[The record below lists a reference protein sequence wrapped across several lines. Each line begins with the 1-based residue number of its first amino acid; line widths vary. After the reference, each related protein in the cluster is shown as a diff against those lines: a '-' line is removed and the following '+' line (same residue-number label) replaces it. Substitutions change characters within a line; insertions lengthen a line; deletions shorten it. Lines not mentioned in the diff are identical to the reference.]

1 MSGSKRAETP
11 QVGDFVVGEDRFED
25 LEIRPAVTKN
35 LHHLYDKARSRPVR
49 QFVLVEKPQVRY
61 LCGVTLVKK
70 DDKLTPRLELSVRDK
85 AGYITSEGIDGNEG
99 LHGIKARI
107 NLDQCHEPSWS
118 PLSYLQSLR
127 RIEVPR
133 GKFSLVT
140 EEESEIVIAIRE
152 RGVPSL
158 KSIIAQLSETPGLT
172 LSNEDINQLLKR
184 REKLAE
190 FQRALTVHGD
200 EKWWQ
205 SFFEEN
211 KWIFGYGLNYQIL
224 RHEQSQPHLGGTS
237 VSGRGGKK
245 GDYLTSTGGDARF
258 TVLVEIKTPMTP
270 LLQGSDEI
278 RSGAWSLSKQLTDA
292 LSQIQASLA
301 EWADSG
307 SKQPDNL
314 DRFHGA
320 GIYTIQPKGI
330 VVIGSLSE
338 VKSVRSKRE
347 TFQRF
352 RSSIHSIDLLT
363 FDELHARAKFI
374 VEQKDSDP
382 PAS

>member
-11 QVGDFVVGEDRFED
+11 QFGDFVVGQDRFED
-25 LEIRPAVTKN
+25 LEIRPALTKN

-49 QFVLVEKPQVRY
+49 QFVLVEKPLVRY

-85 AGYITSEGIDGNEG
+85 AGHITSEGVDSQENP
-99 LHGIKARI
+99 HSIKARI
-107 NLDQCHEPSWS
+107 NLDQCHEAFWGL
-118 PLSYLQSLR
+118 LSYLQSLR
-127 RIEVPR
+127 RIEVPEK
-133 GKFSLVT
+133 KFSLVT
-140 EEESEIVIAIRE
+140 EEESEIVAAIRE

-190 FQRALTVHGD
+190 FQMALAAHDD

-224 RHEQSQPHLGGTS
+224 RHEQSQPHIGGTT
-237 VSGRGGKK
+237 VSGRGGKR

-258 TVLVEIKTPMTP
+258 TVLVEIKTPGTQ
-270 LLQGSDEI
+270 LLQGSNEI
-278 RSGAWSLSKQLTDA
+278 RSGAWSLSKQLTDS
-292 LSQIQASLA
+292 LPQIQASVA
-301 EWADSG
+301 EWAERG
-307 SKQPDNL
+307 SRQPDNL
-314 DRFHGA
+314 DRFEAA

-352 RSSIHSIDLLT
+352 RSSIHGIDVLT
-363 FDELHARAKFI
+363 FDELHSRAKFI
-374 VEQKDSDP
+374 VEQRD
-382 PAS
+382 

>member
-1 MSGSKRAETP
+1 MSGTNRAETP
-11 QVGDFVVGEDRFED
+11 QFGDFVVGQDKFED
-25 LEIRPAVTKN
+25 LEIRPALTKN
-35 LHHLYDKARSRPVR
+35 LHHLYDKARSRAVK
-49 QFVLVEKPQVRY
+49 QFVLIEKPQVTY

-70 DDKLTPRLELSVRDK
+70 DDRLTPRLELSVRDRT
-85 AGYITSEGIDGNEG
+85 GYVTSAETDDQEDP
-99 LHGIKARI
+99 HGIKARI
-107 NLDQCHEPSWS
+107 NLDQCHEPFWS
-118 PLSYLQSLR
+118 LLSYLQSLR
-127 RIEVPR
+127 RIEVPKS
-133 GKFSLVT
+133 KFSLVS
-140 EEESEIVIAIRE
+140 EEEGEIVTAIRE

-172 LSNEDINQLLKR
+172 LSNEDINQLLRR

-190 FQRALTVHGD
+190 FQRALKTRSD

-224 RHEQSQPHLGGTS
+224 RHEQSQPHLGGTA

-245 GDYLTSTGGDARF
+245 GDYLTSTGGDVRF
-258 TVLVEIKTPMTP
+258 TVLVEIKTPVAP
-270 LLQGSDEI
+270 LLQGSGEI
-278 RSGAWSLSKQLTDA
+278 RSGAWSLSKQLTDS
-292 LSQIQASLA
+292 LSQIQASVA
-301 EWADSG
+301 EWAESG
-307 SKQPDNL
+307 SRQSDNL
-314 DRFHGA
+314 DRFEGA

-352 RSSIHSIDLLT
+352 RSSIHGIDLLT
-363 FDELHARAKFI
+363 FDELHSRAKFI

>member
-1 MSGSKRAETP
+1 MSGKREETP
-11 QVGDFVVGEDRFED
+11 QLGDFIVGQDRFED
-25 LEIRPAVTKN
+25 LEIRPAVTKD
-35 LHHLYDKARSRPVR
+35 LHHVFDKARNLPVR
-49 QFVLVEKPQVRY
+49 QFVLLEKKQVTY
-61 LCGVTLVKK
+61 LCGVTLVEKVGR
-70 DDKLTPRLELSVRDK
+70 LTPRLELSIRDET
-85 AGYITSEGIDGNEG
+85 GRLTSAENPQ
-99 LHGIKARI
+99 GIKARVG
-107 NLDQCHEPSWS
+107 LDKCHEPFWA
-118 PLSYLQSLR
+118 LLTYLQSLR
-127 RIEVPR
+127 QIDVPKK
-133 GKFSLVT
+133 KFSLVS
-140 EEESEIVIAIRE
+140 EEETEIVNAIRE

-158 KSIIAQLSETPGLT
+158 RSIITQLSETPGLA
-172 LSNEDINQLLKR
+172 LSNDDINQLLKR

-190 FQRALTVHGD
+190 FQIALANRAD

-224 RHEQSQPHLGGTS
+224 RHEQSQPHFGGTT

-258 TVLVEIKTPMTP
+258 TVLVEIKTPTAT

-278 RSGAWSLSKQLTDA
+278 RSGAWSLSKQLTDS
-292 LSQIQASLA
+292 LSQIQASVA
-301 EWADSG
+301 EWGDRG
-307 SKQPDNL
+307 SRQPDNL
-314 DRFHGA
+314 DRFEAA

-352 RSSIHSIDLLT
+352 RSSIHGIDLLT
-363 FDELHARAKFI
+363 FDELYSRAKFI
-374 VEQKDSDP
+374 VEQKDPDS
-382 PAS
+382 PAF

>member
-1 MSGSKRAETP
+1 MSGSTRAGTP
-11 QVGDFVVGEDRFED
+11 QFGDFVVGQDKFEN
-25 LEIRPAVTKN
+25 LEIRPALTKN
-35 LHHLYDKARSRPVR
+35 LHHLYDKARSQAVR

-70 DDKLTPRLELSVRDK
+70 DGRLTPRLELSVRDE
-85 AGYITSEGIDGNEG
+85 AGHTKSGDPGDQASS
-99 LHGIKARI
+99 HGIKARV
-107 NLDQCHEPSWS
+107 NLDECHEPFWAL
-118 PLSYLQSLR
+118 LSYLQSLR
-127 RIEVPR
+127 QIEVPKK
-133 GKFSLVT
+133 KFSLVS
-140 EEESEIVIAIRE
+140 EEEGEIVSAIRE

-158 KSIIAQLSETPGLT
+158 RSIITQLSETPGLT
-172 LSNEDINQLLKR
+172 LSNEDINQLLRR

-190 FQRALTVHGD
+190 FEGALATHGD

-224 RHEQSQPHLGGTS
+224 RHEQSQPHFGGTT

-245 GDYLTSTGGDARF
+245 GDYLTSTVGDARF
-258 TVLVEIKTPMTP
+258 TVLVEIKTPVTP

-278 RSGAWSLSKQLTDA
+278 RSGAWSLSKQLADS
-292 LSQIQASLA
+292 LSQIQASVA
-301 EWADSG
+301 EWAERG
-307 SKQPDNL
+307 SRQPDNL
-314 DRFHGA
+314 DRFDAA

-338 VKSVRSKRE
+338 VESVRSKRE

-352 RSSIHSIDLLT
+352 RGSIHGVDVLT
-363 FDELHARAKFI
+363 FDELHSRAKFI
-374 VEQKDSDP
+374 VEQKD
-382 PAS
+382 

>member
-11 QVGDFVVGEDRFED
+11 QFGDFVVGQDKFED
-25 LEIRPAVTKN
+25 LEIRPALTKN
-35 LHHLYDKARSRPVR
+35 LHHLYDKARSQAVR

-70 DDKLTPRLELSVRDK
+70 DGRLTPRLELSIRDE
-85 AGYITSEGIDGNEG
+85 AGHTKSGETGDQTSS
-99 LHGIKARI
+99 HGIKARV
-107 NLDQCHEPSWS
+107 NLDECHEPFWAL
-118 PLSYLQSLR
+118 LSYLQSLR
-127 RIEVPR
+127 QIEVPKK
-133 GKFSLVT
+133 KFSLVS
-140 EEESEIVIAIRE
+140 EEESEIVSAIRE

-158 KSIIAQLSETPGLT
+158 KSIITQLSETPGLT
-172 LSNEDINQLLKR
+172 LSNEDINQLLRR

-190 FQRALTVHGD
+190 FQGALATHGD

-224 RHEQSQPHLGGTS
+224 RHEQSQPHFGGTT

-245 GDYLTSTGGDARF
+245 GDYLTSTVGDARF
-258 TVLVEIKTPMTP
+258 TVLVEIKTPVTP

-278 RSGAWSLSKQLTDA
+278 RSGAWSLSKQLADS
-292 LSQIQASLA
+292 LSQIQASVA
-301 EWADSG
+301 EWADRG
-307 SKQPDNL
+307 SRQPDNL
-314 DRFHGA
+314 DRFEGA

-330 VVIGSLSE
+330 VVIGSLGE

-352 RSSIHSIDLLT
+352 RGSIHGIDVLT
-363 FDELHARAKFI
+363 FDELHSRAKFI
-374 VEQKDSDP
+374 VEQKD
-382 PAS
+382 